1 MMHLIDNPSEIENN
15 AALWVIKT
23 THRELTVTEEQD
35 FQAWINQSEYHLAAY
50 YKARQ
55 LWSLTAS
62 LPVKVSETKV
72 EAIAIPKAISV
83 KKTTNNT
90 AWYALASMI
99 IFCVLSVSIWHYHAQ
114 EIPDYQASTGELLRV
129 NLPDG
134 SQVELDSG
142 AQLSLAF
149 NENYRQV
156 NLLSGRAYFT
166 VAPITQQEL
175 RPFRVLAQNGFIQ
188 ALGTEFVVDDKS
200 DQVEVSVYQHSVK
213 ISLLTGQSVTVKAG
227 NSIQYQQ
234 YILPISSL
242 QHNNST
248 AWRQGQIIFHQRT
261 LSDVVS
267 EINRYRSKPVILL
280 AKQSDQRI
288 SGVFQVASIESGL
301 THLATSRHL
310 SIYEVPFMTLMYW

>member
-1 MMHLIDNPSEIENN
+1 MTYLVDNPSEIENN

-35 FQAWINQSEYHLAAY
+35 FQTWINHSEHHLAAY

-62 LPVKVSETKV
+62 LPAKVSETKV
-72 EAIAIPKAISV
+72 EAVAIPKTISV
-83 KKTTNNT
+83 KKTINSK
-90 AWYALASMI
+90 AWHALASMI
-99 IFCVLSVSIWHYHAQ
+99 VFCVLSISIWHYHFQ
-114 EIPDYQASTGELLRV
+114 EVPDYQANTGELLRIS
-129 NLPDG
+129 LPDG

-149 NENYRQV
+149 NDNYRQV

-166 VAPITQQEL
+166 VTPMTQQEP

-188 ALGTEFVVDDKS
+188 ALGTEFVVEDKS

-227 NSIQYQQ
+227 DYTQYQQ
-234 YILPISSL
+234 HILPISSL
-242 QHNNST
+242 QSDNLT

-267 EINRYRSKPVILL
+267 EINRYRRKPVILL
-280 AKQSDQRI
+280 TKQSDQRI

-301 THLATSRHL
+301 THLAVSRHL
-310 SIYEVPFMTLMYW
+310 SIYEVPFMTLMY